1 MRMLLQRVTR
11 AQVFATGD
19 TERPLA
25 SIDRGLVVFTGFEP
39 TDTESVVLTMA
50 QKLRALRVFADAER
64 KMNLAAADAN
74 ASYLV
79 TSQFTLYGDVSGGN
93 RPFLGRAAGKE
104 QAGSLFRAFV
114 DALRTLAGPDAVAH
128 TPFGA
133 DLQVALVN
141 DGPVTLWI
149 DSKTLLGADAKERP

>member
-1 MRMLLQRVTR
+1 MRLLLQRVTR

-19 TERPLA
+19 AERPLA
-25 SIDRGLVVFTGFEP
+25 SVERGLVVFAGFEP
-39 TDTESVVLTMA
+39 TDTEAVVLATA
-50 QKLRALRVFADAER
+50 QKLRALRLFSDAER
-64 KMNLAAADAN
+64 KMNLAAADVGAR
-74 ASYLV
+74 YLV

-93 RPFLGRAAGKE
+93 RPYFGKAAGKE
-104 QAGSLFRAFV
+104 QASALFLAFV
-114 DALRTLAGPDAVAH
+114 EALAALAGKESVVH

-149 DSKTLLGADAKERP
+149 DSRDLLRHDVRETR